1 MKRFGLSSNE
11 RIKSRKD
18 FENIYSVGKTL
29 FSFDKK
35 IRLIY
40 VVEKSDNGGGVK
52 IATAV
57 NKKFGNAVWRNR
69 IKRIL
74 KSCFRLNKNEI
85 TEHCINNNILLR
97 VIFSPYHLSA
107 KKNKKIEQKDLLPG
121 LLDVLEKLKS
131 ALE

>member
-18 FENIYSVGKTL
+18 FENIYSVGKTI

-40 VVEKSDNGGGVK
+40 VFKKDDTETGIK
-52 IATAV
+52 IAVAV
-57 NKKFGNAVWRNR
+57 NKKFGSAVWRNR
-69 IKRIL
+69 VKRIL
-74 KSCFRLNKNEI
+74 KDSYRLNKIDLVEYCLNKR
-85 TEHCINNNILLR
+85 ILLKA
-97 VIFSPYHLSA
+97 VFSPYHLDE
-107 KKNKKIEQKDLLPG
+107 KNNKKIKQIDLLPG
-121 LLDVLEKLKS
+121 LLDVLKKLKS

>member
-1 MKRFGLSSNE
+1 MKRFGLSSIE

-18 FENIYSVGKTL
+18 FENIYSFGKTL

-35 IRLIY
+35 IRLVY
-40 VVEKSDNGGGVK
+40 LVEKADNRGGVK

-57 NKKFGNAVWRNR
+57 SKKLGNAVWRNR
-69 IKRIL
+69 TKRIL

-85 TEHCINNNILLR
+85 TEHCINNKILLR
-97 VIFSPYHLSA
+97 VVFSPYHLNG
-107 KKNKKIEQKDLLPG
+107 KKNKKIEQKEILPS
-121 LLDVLEKLKS
+121 LLDVLKKLKS